1 VPEECEEVQLPNWNC
16 LPDEFADHFVFRDWI
31 VYKVICTKTKLLSEK
46 AWYCSRIFSS
56 MS

>member
-1 VPEECEEVQLPNWNC
+1 MPEECEEVQLPNWNC